1 MVPQNGSEINQTNQR
16 YKAKAS
22 SSLFFWER
30 IIIGWHCSIC
40 DCGCTYPCVHASS
53 IQISNNCVSKDHVDS
68 VLSSIS
74 LFFGILSP
82 HFEPPSASL
91 YQSATRSV
99 FPVSPLSRY
108 GNNETYPL
116 FLVPNGKAHFSLIGP
131 NLLLCQ
137 KVHAPFHV
145 TLFFL
150 MIHSNI
156 SKPVSVDTYST
167 VWCTFGISF

>member
-1 MVPQNGSEINQTNQR
+1 MSI
-16 YKAKAS
+16 
-22 SSLFFWER
+22 LFFLR
-30 IIIGWHCSIC
+30 F
-40 DCGCTYPCVHASS
+40 
-53 IQISNNCVSKDHVDS
+53 
-68 VLSSIS
+68 L
-74 LFFGILSP
+74 LFGILSP